1 MTQIKEIEN
10 AIRSYARNYKETN
23 PDNENNITIIMDGI
37 KSFRKQVSVEPVV
50 ILQKVK
56 CKCGKEFDELPLHT
70 CPYQEDVNN
79 DSEFTCNCCD
89 ECRQECRDDI

>member
-1 MTQIKEIEN
+1 MKTSSIQYLITYCKGIPDESDGEPTLLEIANEAQKEL
-10 AIRSYARNYKETN
+10 
-23 PDNENNITIIMDGI
+23 DNIL
-37 KSFRKQVSVEPVV
+37 SQVEPVV

-89 ECRQECRDDI
+89 ECRQECCDDI